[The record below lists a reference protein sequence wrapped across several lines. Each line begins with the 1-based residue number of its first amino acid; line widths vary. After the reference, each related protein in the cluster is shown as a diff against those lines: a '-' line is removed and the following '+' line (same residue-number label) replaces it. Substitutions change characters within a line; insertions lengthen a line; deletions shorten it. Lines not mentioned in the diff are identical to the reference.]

1 MSPEKY
7 FRELEP
13 AELEAHF
20 VPLDHALRS
29 ANAYPTFIRARRA
42 LLAEAMTSLFNQ
54 FRPPWL
60 ADAAIDVDPLAGCSL
75 KFELYESDWADGQ
88 LLVTAREGDTSWDR
102 SQLDVGL
109 GGGNLGGSQRS
120 RR

>member
-1 MSPEKY
+1 MRNQYSRPFLVSASRGS
-7 FRELEP
+7 FR
-13 AELEAHF
+13 
-20 VPLDHALRS
+20 
-29 ANAYPTFIRARRA
+29 
-42 LLAEAMTSLFNQ
+42 SL
-54 FRPPWL
+54 L
-60 ADAAIDVDPLAGCSL
+60 ADAAADLDPLAGCSL
-75 KFELYESDWADGQ
+75 KFELYESDWEDGQ